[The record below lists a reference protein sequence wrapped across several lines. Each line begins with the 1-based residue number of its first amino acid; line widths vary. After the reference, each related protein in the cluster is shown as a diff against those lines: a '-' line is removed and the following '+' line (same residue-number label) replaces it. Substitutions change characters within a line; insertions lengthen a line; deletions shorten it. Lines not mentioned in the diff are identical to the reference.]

1 MMKTK
6 ILLINGGPS
15 GKTEGF
21 ATRKPEQSVHTLD
34 CLGLNK
40 TIIFCVNININYN
53 LHHFHHF
60 VLIYS

>member
-1 MMKTK
+1 MFETK

-21 ATRKPEQSVHTLD
+21 ATRKPEQSAHTLD

-40 TIIFCVNININYN
+40 TTVKIF
-53 LHHFHHF
+53 F
-60 VLIYS
+60 

>member
-1 MMKTK
+1 MFETK

-21 ATRKPEQSVHTLD
+21 ATRKPEQSAHTLD

-40 TIIFCVNININYN
+40 TTIFSYIRFS
-53 LHHFHHF
+53 L
-60 VLIYS
+60 L